1 MPTMSTQP
9 VVSPAMPK
17 LLLTVDEAAD
27 VLSLGRTYVYHL
39 VMCNKIAS
47 VKLGRKRRIPVFA
60 LQDFISHQIAMRSS
74 EG

>member
-1 MPTMSTQP
+1 MSTISTET
-9 VVSPAMPK
+9 VILPAPQK

-47 VKLGRKRRIPVFA
+47 VKLGRKRRIPVSA
-60 LQDFISHQIAMRSS
+60 LQDFISQQIALYKT

>member
-1 MPTMSTQP
+1 MMSAKP
-9 VVSPAMPK
+9 VILPAPQK

-39 VMCNKIAS
+39 VMCNKIVS
-47 VKLGRKRRIPVFA
+47 VKLGRKRRIPVSA
-60 LQDFISHQIAMRSS
+60 LHDFISHQIALHKT